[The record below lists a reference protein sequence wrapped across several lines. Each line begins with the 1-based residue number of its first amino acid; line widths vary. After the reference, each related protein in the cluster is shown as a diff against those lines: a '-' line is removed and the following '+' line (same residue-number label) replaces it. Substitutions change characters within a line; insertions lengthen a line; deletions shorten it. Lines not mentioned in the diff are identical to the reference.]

1 MKKAIKQIFFVLC
14 ALLMTPITLLYFLF
28 SSMLTKDVV
37 LTSYS
42 QLLSLLPGKLG
53 VYLRAGFY
61 RFVFTHCSPDAVI
74 SFMVLF
80 SQADTEIGEGVYLGA
95 QCNIGRCSIGKNTLL
110 GSGVHVMS
118 GKGQHNFDD
127 IEKPIK
133 DQGGVLEKIK
143 IGENC
148 WVGNG
153 AMIMANIGEGCIVG
167 AGSVVINDMPAH
179 SIVAGNPAKVIK
191 SRLD

>member
-1 MKKAIKQIFFVLC
+1 MKKALKQLLFMLC
-14 ALLMTPITLLYFLF
+14 ALLTLLYLVF
-28 SSMLTKDVV
+28 SSMLKKDAV

-95 QCNIGRCSIGKNTLL
+95 QCNIGRSSIGKNTLL

-118 GKGQHNFDD
+118 GKGQHNFDN

-133 DQGGVLEKIK
+133 DQGGVLEKIT

-148 WVGNG
+148 WIGNG

-179 SIVAGNPAKVIK
+179 SIIAGNPAKVIK